1 MGQADRSSGSRRRRL
16 RLVPLVL
23 LLGLGLQLA
32 GCSGD
37 GTPSM
42 LDPHGPGADRIAGIW
57 WFLLWTSVA
66 VFLIVAG
73 LIGYAAWRRRG
84 DAVVPRSGGEWIVV
98 AGGIVLPAIVL
109 TVVWLVNLNGM
120 SALAYHGEN
129 DLTVQVTGHQYWW
142 EVRYPGAGFVTANEL
157 HIPIGRRVR
166 LELTS
171 ADVNHSFWV
180 PQLTYK
186 TDLIP
191 GKTNVTWLQA
201 DRAGSYDGAFRGQC
215 AEYCGLQHAKMEF
228 LVVAEPV
235 TAYDAWVAEQQR
247 PATAAAPAGTAA
259 ARGLNVLEH
268 NSCAACHALRG
279 TSAAGTVGPD
289 LTHFGERRTLGAGT
303 APNNRGYLGGWIVN
317 AQTLKPG
324 NKMPTQQLDPQDLQD
339 VLAYFDNQREEASR
353 GDGG

>member
-1 MGQADRSSGSRRRRL
+1 MGRPDRAAHRRRGL
-16 RLVPLVL
+16 RPVPLIL
-23 LLGLGLQLA
+23 LAGLGLQLA
-32 GCSGD
+32 GCGRS
-37 GTPSM
+37 GTPST

-57 WFLLWTSVA
+57 WFLLWTSVV
-66 VFLIVAG
+66 VFLMVAG
-73 LIGYAAWRRRG
+73 LIGYAVWRRRG
-84 DAVVPRSGGEWIVV
+84 ERVQPRPGGERLIV
-98 AGGIVLPAIVL
+98 AGGIVLPAVVL

-120 SALAYHGEN
+120 SALAYRGQG

-142 EVRYPGAGFVTANEL
+142 EVRYPDEDVVTANEL
-157 HIPIGRRVR
+157 HVPVGRRVR

-201 DRAGSYDGAFRGQC
+201 DRPGSYDGAYRGQC

-228 LVVAEPV
+228 LVVAEPPA
-235 TAYDAWVAEQQR
+235 AYDAWLARQR
-247 PATAAAPAGTAA
+247 QSATAAVPAGTTA
-259 ARGLNVLEH
+259 ARGLAVLES

-279 TSAAGTVGPD
+279 TSAAGRAGPD

-317 AQTLKPG
+317 SQTLKPG
-324 NKMPTQQLDPQDLQD
+324 NKMPPQQLGAEELQD
-339 VLAYFDNQREEASR
+339 VLAYFDSQREEASR